1 MPGIV
6 QRASYTNI
14 FNFPNIIII
23 LFLDKQ
29 LTGTATT
36 CVLPTRCIINT
47 LSQFYLQLPKPRKR
61 QPSRTVIFQTKC
73 YQLEAD
79 RAI

>member
-1 MPGIV
+1 MFTEHL
-6 QRASYTNI
+6 QYARHCSKSFLCTNI

-36 CVLPTRCIINT
+36 DDKLI
-47 LSQFYLQLPKPRKR
+47 LQSNLDA
-61 QPSRTVIFQTKC
+61 
-73 YQLEAD
+73 L
-79 RAI
+79 